1 MPRPELRRELRTAA
15 VTAAA
20 LALAACAGTGPR
32 QDGPPQDGP
41 PPAARADV
49 RVPPAIPAPEPKSRY
64 GNPDSYEVFGKRYH
78 VLPTADGYRERG
90 VASWYGTKFH
100 GRRTSSGEPYDMH
113 ALTAAHKTLPLP
125 TWVEVTN
132 LRNRRTILVRVN
144 DRGPF
149 VANRII
155 DLSYAA
161 AQELDI
167 VRDGTGLVEVRAITF
182 DGAATGD
189 IMTAAAPAAPPAESL
204 PPDDGAALAPAA
216 GQTGDAP
223 VLYAQVGAFS
233 QRENAERMHGRLL
246 ANDFPDAFIFEDTTE
261 ERRLYRVRVGPIPSV
276 EAYDATVARL
286 ASLGIDSVH
295 MIIE

>member
-1 MPRPELRRELRTAA
+1 MRIPERKAA
-15 VTAAA
+15 LAAAA
-20 LALAACAGTGPR
+20 LLLAACTSPGPR
-32 QDGPPQDGP
+32 QDGPP
-41 PPAARADV
+41 PAHRADRQV
-49 RVPPAIPAPEPKSRY
+49 APAIPAPEPRSRY

-78 VLPTADGYRERG
+78 VMDTAEGYRERG

-113 ALTAAHKTLPLP
+113 AFTAAHKTLPLP

-132 LRNRRTILVRVN
+132 LRNRRSILVRVN

-161 AQELDI
+161 ARELDI
-167 VRDGTGLVEVRAITF
+167 VGDGTGLVEVRALTF
-182 DGAATGD
+182 GEAAGGD
-189 IMTAAAPAAPPAESL
+189 RMTAAAPAQAPAETLPPADDTAPPQ
-204 PPDDGAALAPAA
+204 PAG

-223 VLYAQVGAFS
+223 VLYVQVGAFS
-233 QRENAERMHGRLL
+233 ERANAERMHARLL
-246 ANDFPDAFIFEDTTE
+246 AEDFSDAFIFEDVTE

-286 ASLGIDSVH
+286 GALGIDSVH

>member
-1 MPRPELRRELRTAA
+1 VAAAA
-15 VTAAA
+15 V
-20 LALAACAGTGPR
+20 ALAACAGAP
-32 QDGPPQDGP
+32 QPQPQPQQDGP
-41 PPAARADV
+41 PPASRADV
-49 RVPPAIPAPEPKSRY
+49 RVPPTIPAPEPKSRY

-78 VLPTADGYRERG
+78 VLDTAEGYQERG
-90 VASWYGTKFH
+90 VASWYGSKFH

-113 ALTAAHKTLPLP
+113 AFTAAHKTLPLP

-132 LRNRRTILVRVN
+132 LRNRRSILVRVN

-167 VRDGTGLVEVRAITF
+167 VGDGTGLVEIRALTF
-182 DGAATGD
+182 GGASTGD
-189 IMTAAAPAAPPAESL
+189 RVTAAAPAAPPAESL
-204 PPDDGAALAPAA
+204 PPAENPSSADTPPAAEDTAPAAAA

-223 VLYAQVGAFS
+223 VLYVQVGAFS
-233 QRENAERMHGRLL
+233 QRENAERMHTRLL
-246 ANDFPDAFIFEDTTE
+246 AEEFSDAFIFEDVTE

-276 EAYDATVARL
+276 EAYDATVAGL
-286 ASLGIDSVH
+286 GTLGIDSVH

>member
-1 MPRPELRRELRTAA
+1 MRIPERRAA
-15 VTAAA
+15 VAAAAA
-20 LALAACAGTGPR
+20 LLLAACTAP
-32 QDGPPQDGP
+32 GPPQDGP
-41 PPAARADV
+41 PPAHRAE
-49 RVPPAIPAPEPKSRY
+49 RQVPPTIPAPEPRSRY

-78 VLPTADGYRERG
+78 VMDTAEGYRERG

-113 ALTAAHKTLPLP
+113 AFTAAHKTLPLP

-132 LRNRRTILVRVN
+132 LRNRRSILVRVN

-161 AQELDI
+161 ARELDI
-167 VRDGTGLVEVRAITF
+167 VGDGTGLVEVRALTF
-182 DGAATGD
+182 GDVAATGD
-189 IMTAAAPAAPPAESL
+189 RMTAAAPAQAPAESL
-204 PPDDGAALAPAA
+204 PPAEDAASAPPAA

-223 VLYAQVGAFS
+223 VLYVQVGAFS
-233 QRENAERMHGRLL
+233 ERANAERIHARLL
-246 ANDFPDAFIFEDTTE
+246 AEDFSDAFIFEDVTE

-286 ASLGIDSVH
+286 GTLGIDSVH

>member
-1 MPRPELRRELRTAA
+1 MRMPDPRTAGA
-15 VTAAA
+15 AAAA
-20 LALAACAGTGPR
+20 LLLAACAGSPLP
-32 QDGPPQDGP
+32 QQDGP
-41 PPAARADV
+41 PPADRV
-49 RVPPAIPAPEPKSRY
+49 HRQVPPTIPAPEPLSRY
-64 GNPDSYEVFGKRYH
+64 GNPDSYEVFGKRYY
-78 VLPTADGYRERG
+78 VLDTAEGYQERG

-113 ALTAAHKTLPLP
+113 AFTAAHKTLPLP

-132 LRNRRTILVRVN
+132 LRNRKTILVRVN

-161 AQELDI
+161 ARQLDI
-167 VRDGTGLVEVRAITF
+167 VGDGTGLVEVRALTF

-189 IMTAAAPAAPPAESL
+189 RMTAAPPPLPPAESL
-204 PPDDGAALAPAA
+204 PPADEAAPPTTPA

-223 VLYAQVGAFS
+223 VLYVQVGAFS
-233 QRENAERMHGRLL
+233 QRDNAERLHARLL
-246 ANDFPDAFIFEDTTE
+246 AEDFSDAFIFEDVTE
-261 ERRLYRVRVGPIPSV
+261 ERRLFRVRVGPIPSV

-286 ASLGIDSVH
+286 GTLGIDSVH

>member
-1 MPRPELRRELRTAA
+1 MRRPDLRTAA
-15 VTAAA
+15 VAAA
-20 LALAACAGTGPR
+20 AMALAACAGPLPR
-32 QDGPPQDGP
+32 EEAPRQDGP

-49 RVPPAIPAPEPKSRY
+49 RVPPTMPAPEPNSRY

-78 VLPTADGYRERG
+78 VMASADGYRERG

-113 ALTAAHKTLPLP
+113 AFTAAHKTLPLP

-132 LRNRRTILVRVN
+132 LRNRRSILVRVN

-149 VANRII
+149 VANRVI

-167 VRDGTGLVEVRAITF
+167 VSDGTGLVEIRAITF

-189 IMTAAAPAAPPAESL
+189 TMTAAVPSAAPAESL
-204 PPDDGAALAPAA
+204 PPEEAAPVRPA

-233 QRENAERMHGRLL
+233 QRENAERMHARLL
-246 ANDFPDAFIFEDTTE
+246 ASDVPDAFIFEDMTE
-261 ERRLYRVRVGPIPSV
+261 ERRLYRVRVGPILSV
-276 EAYDATVARL
+276 EAYDATVVRL
-286 ASLGIDSVH
+286 GSLGIDSVH

>member
-1 MPRPELRRELRTAA
+1 MQRPDLGTAARTAA
-15 VTAAA
+15 VAAA
-20 LALAACAGTGPR
+20 AVVLAACTGTGPR

-41 PPAARADV
+41 PPAARADI
-49 RVPPAIPAPEPKSRY
+49 RVPPTIPAPEPKSRY
-64 GNPDSYEVFGKRYH
+64 GNPVSYEVFGKRYH
-78 VLPTADGYRERG
+78 VLPTAEGYRERG

-113 ALTAAHKTLPLP
+113 AFTAAHKSLPLP

-132 LRNRRTILVRVN
+132 LRNRRSILVRVN

-189 IMTAAAPAAPPAESL
+189 IMTAAGPAAAPAESL
-204 PPDDGAALAPAA
+204 PPEDVAAPAPAA

>member
-223 VLYAQVGAFS
+223 VLYAQVGAFG
-233 QRENAERMHGRLL
+233 QRENAERMHSRLL

-261 ERRLYRVRVGPIPSV
+261 ERRLYRVRVGPIESV